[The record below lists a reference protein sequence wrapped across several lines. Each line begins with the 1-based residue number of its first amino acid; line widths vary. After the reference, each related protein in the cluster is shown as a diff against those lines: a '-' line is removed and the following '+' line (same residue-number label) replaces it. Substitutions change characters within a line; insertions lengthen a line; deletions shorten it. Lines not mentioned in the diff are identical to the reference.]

1 MEYKRSTP
9 RKAWTCYFDGDEEN
23 KLSQLEKMFPMVQFI
38 LEESKLVIS
47 RTGEKLLDRRVEK
60 VIAGMGGIR
69 V

>member
-1 MEYKRSTP
+1 MEYRRSTP
-9 RKAWTCYFDGDEEN
+9 RKAWTCYFNGDAET
-23 KLSQLEKMFPMVQFI
+23 KLIQLEKMFPMVQFV

-60 VIAGMGGIR
+60 TIAEMGGIQ